1 MIELENNND
10 IIILISGN
18 YPVRLYRCRNQM
30 SFRRNVSKFKKKSSK
45 TNHYTLVF
53 GYFLKL
59 RKEKSMKHK
68 NTCLAVSHC
77 NICLLSLIVILV
89 FFI

>member
-18 YPVRLYRCRNQM
+18 YPVRLYRCRNQILKKCV
-30 SFRRNVSKFKKKSSK
+30 NIKKKSSK